1 MADEMVKIPS
11 KVLWEAYKLIL
22 CQIER
27 ENLEDGWQEKY
38 DLVMQEL
45 EKKFDAR
52 KRRKEYSEALKRG
65 QKGGQ
70 NEAYDTR

>member
-1 MADEMVKIPS
+1 MAEEMVKIPS
-11 KVLWEAYKLIL
+11 KTLWEAYKLIL

-27 ENLEDGWQEKY
+27 ENLEVGWQEKY
-38 DLVMQEL
+38 DSVMQEL

-65 QKGGQ
+65 EKGGLK
-70 NEAYDTR
+70 